1 MTRHLRCRDYTFDLA
16 RPLVMGVLNVT
27 PDSFSDGGRHL
38 DTQAALEH
46 ARRMHDEGADIID
59 IGGESSRPG
68 AQPVPED
75 VELERVVPLVA
86 ALAADG
92 VVVAVDTRK
101 PGVMRAAIGA
111 GASMVNDIGALSAP
125 DAIEACASSTV
136 GVCLM
141 HMLREPR
148 TMQAAPAYADVVG
161 EVRDFLVARAEACMA
176 AGIARECIAIDP
188 GFGFGKTLAHNL
200 ALLRSIATF
209 AATGYP
215 VLVGLSRKSSLGE
228 ITGRGVGERVPASL
242 AAALA
247 AVSRGAAIVR
257 VHDVRETV
265 DALKV
270 WNAVERGTWTTSL
283 IPDP

>member
-1 MTRHLRCRDYTFDLA
+1 MTPRLRCRDYTFDLA

-38 DTQAALEH
+38 DTQAALAH
-46 ARRMHDEGADIID
+46 AHRMRDEGADIID

-68 AQPVPED
+68 ADPVPEH
-75 VELERVVPLVA
+75 VELERVIPLVA

-92 VVVAVDTRK
+92 IVVAVDTRK

-111 GASMVNDIGALSAP
+111 GASMVNDIGGLKAP
-125 DAIEACASSTV
+125 GAIEACASSTV

-148 TMQAAPAYADVVG
+148 TMQATPTYADVVT
-161 EVRDFLVARAEACMA
+161 EVRDFLVARAEACEA
-176 AGIARECIAIDP
+176 AGIAHERVAIDP

-247 AVSRGAAIVR
+247 AVSRGASIVR

-283 IPDP
+283 IHYP